1 MAEPTPPISAS
12 ADDYFL
18 AEVSLACVAGVGG
31 LLRKRLVDRF
41 GSPRAVL
48 TASPE
53 ELTRVDQVGP
63 KLSRLI
69 PTFADDAAAGEL
81 ITLCR
86 RRGVDI
92 LVEGTGGYPRLLGQI
107 DDPPGV
113 LFLRGT
119 LEPCDALAVAIVGA
133 SCHRVRPPRGPS
145 TRRRPGPGGVYGRE
159 RPRPRHR
166 PRRSPRGPRGGR
178 PHDRRARLGGA
189 RDLSP

>member
-1 MAEPTPPISAS
+1 MAEPTPPVSAS
-12 ADDYFL
+12 VDDYFL

-31 LLRKRLVDRF
+31 LLRKRLVARF

-53 ELTRVDQVGP
+53 ELARVDQVGP

-92 LVEGTGGYPRLLGQI
+92 LIEGTVHTSSLLRTQW
-107 DDPPGV
+107 PE
-113 LFLRGT
+113 RA
-119 LEPCDALAVAIVGA
+119 DALREAMERATARFQVRGSLKLPVSAVLA
-133 SCHRVRPPRGPS
+133 SA
-145 TRRRPGPGGVYGRE
+145 TK
-159 RPRPRHR
+159 
-166 PRRSPRGPRGGR
+166 
-178 PHDRRARLGGA
+178 
-189 RDLSP
+189 

>member
-107 DDPPGV
+107 RPACYSSAARSS
-113 LFLRGT
+113 LAT
-119 LEPCDALAVAIVGA
+119 LWPSRSWG
-133 SCHRVRPPRGPS
+133 RVMPPRTAAAWPINS
-145 TRRRPGPGGVYGRE
+145 PAAWPGRGI
-159 RPRPRHR
+159 
-166 PRRSPRGPRGGR
+166 RS
-178 PHDRRARLGGA
+178 
-189 RDLSP
+189 